1 MSETAVKNNSMLD
14 RAVRTA
20 REYEFKEDFIRD
32 HRLYYDLL
40 VSYGEWESTAFHM
53 KSRKSFRPGLR
64 VLFGI

>member
-1 MSETAVKNNSMLD
+1 MSETAVKKDSMLE
-14 RAVRTA
+14 RAILTA
-20 REYEFKEDFIRD
+20 REYEFKEDFIRE

-40 VSYGEWESTAFHM
+40 VSYGQWDDIVVHM